1 VKTPG
6 IRTDEHVRERD
17 TREIEV
23 QGGWTMRYL
32 VHGEIVDPG
41 YPVPPQQF
49 AQYLESLVIPSL
61 ERLVKLEA
69 DGKVLAGGAPAGTR
83 GTAFIV
89 EAASND
95 EVGEILMS
103 LPFWAPLK
111 WQVTPLESWQSRVT
125 RVRHMLE
132 QVKATPR

>member
-6 IRTDEHVRERD
+6 SRPDEQVREHD
-17 TREIEV
+17 PREIEV
-23 QGGWTMRYL
+23 QGGWKMRYL

-49 AQYLESLVIPSL
+49 AQYLESLVIPSV

-69 DGKVLAGGAPAGTR
+69 EGKVLAGGAPAGTR
-83 GTAFIV
+83 GTAFII

-103 LPFWAPLK
+103 LPFWALLK
-111 WQVTPLESWQSRVT
+111 WQVTPLESWQSRLN
-125 RVRHMLE
+125 RVRHILE

>member
-1 VKTPG
+1 
-6 IRTDEHVRERD
+6 
-17 TREIEV
+17 
-23 QGGWTMRYL
+23 MRYL

-49 AQYLESLVIPSL
+49 AEYLESLVLPSL

-69 DGKVLAGGAPAGTR
+69 EGKVLAGGAPAGTR

-89 EAASND
+89 DAASND

-103 LPFWAPLK
+103 LPFWALLK
-111 WQVTPLESWQSRVT
+111 WQVTPLESWQSRLN
-125 RVRHMLE
+125 RVRHILE

>member
-6 IRTDEHVRERD
+6 SRPDEHVRERD
-17 TREIEV
+17 TLEIEV

-32 VHGEIVDPG
+32 VYGEIVDPG

-69 DGKVLAGGAPAGTR
+69 EGKVLAGGAPAGTR

-111 WQVTPLESWQSRVT
+111 WQVTPLESWQSRVN
-125 RVRHMLE
+125 RVRHILE
-132 QVKATPR
+132 HVKATPR

>member
-1 VKTPG
+1 
-6 IRTDEHVRERD
+6 
-17 TREIEV
+17 
-23 QGGWTMRYL
+23 MRYL
-32 VHGEIVDPG
+32 VHGEIVDPS

-69 DGKVLAGGAPAGTR
+69 AGKVLAGGAPAGTR
-83 GTAFIV
+83 GTACIV

-103 LPFWAPLK
+103 LPFWALLK
-111 WQVTPLESWQSRVT
+111 WQVTPLESWQSRLN

-132 QVKATPR
+132 QAKATRR

>member
-1 VKTPG
+1 MNDTLAIGVK
-6 IRTDEHVRERD
+6 
-17 TREIEV
+17 
-23 QGGWTMRYL
+23 GGWKMRYL

-49 AQYLESLVIPSL
+49 AEYVESRVIPSL

-69 DGKVLAGGAPAGTR
+69 EGKVLAGGAPAGTR
-83 GTAFIV
+83 GAAFII

-103 LPFWAPLK
+103 LPFWALLK
-111 WQVTPLESWQSRVT
+111 WQVTPLEGWPSRLNQ
-125 RVRHMLE
+125 VRHILE
-132 QVKATPR
+132 QVKATHR

>member
-6 IRTDEHVRERD
+6 IRPDEQVRERD
-17 TREIEV
+17 TLAIEV
-23 QGGWTMRYL
+23 KGGWKMRYL

-69 DGKVLAGGAPAGTR
+69 EGKVLAGGAPVGTR
-83 GTAFIV
+83 GTAFII

-103 LPFWAPLK
+103 LPFWALLK
-111 WQVTPLESWQSRVT
+111 WQVTPLESWQSRLN
-125 RVRHMLE
+125 RVRHILE